1 MTDWLITD
9 PHSRQSA
16 AAAVTK
22 WSHKFRLSKSNHR
35 ATATY
40 PESTAPSRSS
50 QYFDLLS
57 RLQGEKKS
65 VRVSESLTPNRVCQ
79 LPNKFALLP
88 MPDQQHQPTFC
99 SSLEL
104 ASNFAKPWPD
114 QFYFCYCYTQQKIF
128 RSPPI
133 IPETYSTLF
142 LPSET

>member
-22 WSHKFRLSKSNHR
+22 WTNFGCQNQIIGPLPHIQKALPVPIQSVFWLSF
-35 ATATY
+35 
-40 PESTAPSRSS
+40 STSR
-50 QYFDLLS
+50 
-57 RLQGEKKS
+57 RKKS

-79 LPNKFALLP
+79 LPNKFALLS

-104 ASNFAKPWPD
+104 ASNFAKPWPN